1 MLTGKRGTFR
11 NRRIEPMIDTRAIF
25 LLALLLL
32 TGCSDKVERDFL
44 GRWNLTSEDS
54 KHQESF
60 IQFSPNGEFK
70 FKNMPSVF
78 KCPKNNEYIKTGRG
92 EWSLNAKNGMDLTA
106 VRNFQGD
113 CEIDYLFNMSYES
126 WPFISHKLILK
137 DEKQNQVF
145 VFQK

>member
-11 NRRIEPMIDTRAIF
+11 NRRIEPMIDTRV
-25 LLALLLL
+25 
-32 TGCSDKVERDFL
+32 S
-44 GRWNLTSEDS
+44 
-54 KHQESF
+54 
-60 IQFSPNGEFK
+60 
-70 FKNMPSVF
+70 FKNIPSVF

-92 EWSLNAKNGMDLTA
+92 EWSLNAENGMDLSA

-113 CEIDYLFNMSYES
+113 CEIDYLFKMSYES
-126 WPFISHKLILK
+126 WPFISHKLFLK